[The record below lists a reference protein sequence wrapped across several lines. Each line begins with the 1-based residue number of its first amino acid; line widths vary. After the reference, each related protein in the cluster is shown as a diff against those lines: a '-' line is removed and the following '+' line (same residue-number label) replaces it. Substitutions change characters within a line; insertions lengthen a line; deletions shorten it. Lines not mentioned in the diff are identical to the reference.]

1 MGAGT
6 TVKVMCDRK
15 GWRVDVTPS
24 EGDLRRYRYASEAQ
38 ARYFAAVFALGP
50 SVLPPKD
57 HARRRQG
64 ARLPLPMRPGFGEA
78 AMHE

>member
-6 TVKVMCDRK
+6 TVKLVCDRR
-15 GWRVDVTPS
+15 GWRVDVAW
-24 EGDLRRYRYASEAQ
+24 EGGSRRYRYASEGQ

-50 SVLPPKD
+50 GVLPPKD

-64 ARLPLPMRPGFGEA
+64 PRLPLPMRPAFGEA
-78 AMHE
+78 VLHE

>member
-1 MGAGT
+1 MGAEN
-6 TVKVMCDRK
+6 TVTVRCDRR
-15 GWRVDVTPS
+15 GWRVEVEAG
-24 EGDLRRYRYASEAQ
+24 EGDVRRYRYGSEAQ

-64 ARLPLPMRPGFGEA
+64 ARLPLPMRPSFGEA